1 MQSSDSRAQ
10 HTHPV
15 IFLILI
21 LPFGIVSGDLT
32 VTLAY
37 QLSQSGVATT
47 LIAELIALSYVPHTW
62 KFLWAP
68 VVDTSL
74 SLKQW
79 YLLAAIISAIGLVI
93 TNALPTTTEAMP
105 QLFLIVVITNVAV
118 TFLGM
123 AAEALMAH
131 GTAANQK
138 GRAAGWFQAGN
149 LGGAGL
155 GGGAGLWIV
164 ELSGELWI
172 AGVVLGLICMACCA
186 ALWFVAAPQ
195 VARPA
200 QGVASNMVG
209 AFKEFWAVAR
219 TRMGYLGLLI
229 CFLPIGSGAASNLW
243 AAIADNWQASADAVA
258 TANGWLTGLS
268 GALGCVLAGIIC
280 DRMDRKTAYALFGLA
295 LAASTVAMAL
305 APRTQTMYIAF
316 VLIYA
321 FILGMSYA
329 GFSAVVLETIGTGAA
344 ATKYNVFA
352 SLSNIPTAYMTLIL
366 GWAHTRWDATAM
378 LLTEAG
384 FAVVGLLVFATA
396 VRLSQPMLTSRPGK
410 LRH

>member
-1 MQSSDSRAQ
+1 MQSSDHPAAS
-10 HTHPV
+10 THPI

-21 LPFGIVSGDLT
+21 LPFGIVAGDLT

-37 QLSQSGVATT
+37 ELSQAGVSTT

-74 SLKQW
+74 SLKKW
-79 YLLAAIISAIGLVI
+79 YLLAGVSSAIGLVI
-93 TNALPTTTEAMP
+93 TNALPMSTEAMP
-105 QLFLIVVITNVAV
+105 QLFFVVVVTNVAV

-131 GTAANQK
+131 STAEGQK

-164 ELSGELWI
+164 ESTGELWI
-172 AGVVLGLICMACCA
+172 AGVVLGVVSIACCA
-186 ALWFVAAPQ
+186 ALWFVTSPQ
-195 VARPA
+195 TKSSA
-200 QGVASNMVG
+200 QGMLGNMVG

-219 TRMGYLGLLI
+219 TRKGYLGLLI

-243 AAIADNWQASADAVA
+243 AAIADNWHASADVVA
-258 TANGWLTGLS
+258 TANGVLS
-268 GALGCVLAGIIC
+268 GLVSAAGCVVAGIIC
-280 DRMDRKTAYALFGLA
+280 DRIDRKTAYALFGLA
-295 LAASTVAMAL
+295 LAVCAVAMAL
-305 APRTQTMYIAF
+305 APRTQTMYVSF

-321 FILGMSYA
+321 FIVGMSYA
-329 GFSAVVLETIGTGAA
+329 AFSAVVLETIGAGAA

-352 SLSNIPTAYMTLIL
+352 SLSNVPTAYMTLVL
-366 GWAHTRWDATAM
+366 GWAHTSWDATVM
-378 LLTEAG
+378 LTTEAA
-384 FAVVGLLVFATA
+384 FAAIGLLVFSAA
-396 VRLSQPMLTSRPGK
+396 VRKSRPPSISPAS
-410 LRH
+410 R